1 MILNLTVTRSLPMLS
16 PDMTILAVADP
27 LVSARFYQS
36 LLGIEPVECQATFA
50 MFVLP
55 SGLKLGLWQ
64 REGVAPAVTAAP
76 GSVELAATLADE
88 AVLRDCWARWR
99 GLGVEVIQP
108 PTQMDFGLT
117 MTAADPDGH
126 RLRVF
131 VPAM

>member
-1 MILNLTVTRSLPMLS
+1 MLS

-36 LLGIEPVECQATFA
+36 LLGIEPVENSPTFA
-50 MFVLP
+50 MFVLA

-64 REGVAPAVTAAP
+64 REGMVPTVSAEP
-76 GSVELAATLADE
+76 GSVELAAALADE
-88 AVLRDCWARWR
+88 AALHNCWARWR
-99 GLGVEVIQP
+99 TLGVEVIQP

>member
-55 SGLKLGLWQ
+55 SGLKLGLWLKQ
-64 REGVAPAVTAAP
+64 YFYW
-76 GSVELAATLADE
+76 
-88 AVLRDCWARWR
+88 C
-99 GLGVEVIQP
+99 
-108 PTQMDFGLT
+108 
-117 MTAADPDGH
+117 
-126 RLRVF
+126 
-131 VPAM
+131 

>member
-1 MILNLTVTRSLPMLS
+1 MLS

-27 LVSARFYQS
+27 LVSARFYHS
-36 LLGIEPVECQATFA
+36 LLGVEPVESSPTFA

-64 REGVAPAVTAAP
+64 REGMVPTVSAEP
-76 GSVELAATLADE
+76 GSVELAAALADE
-88 AVLRDCWARWR
+88 AALHKCWARWR
-99 GLGVEVIQP
+99 TLGVEVIQP

>member
-1 MILNLTVTRSLPMLS
+1 MLS

-27 LVSARFYQS
+27 LVSARFYHS
-36 LLGIEPVECQATFA
+36 LLGIEPVENSPTFA
-50 MFVLP
+50 MFVLA

-64 REGVAPAVTAAP
+64 REGMVPTVSAEP
-76 GSVELAATLADE
+76 GSVELAAALADE
-88 AVLRDCWARWR
+88 AALHNCWARWR
-99 GLGVEVIQP
+99 TLGVEVIQP

>member
-1 MILNLTVTRSLPMLS
+1 MGQQAVAQLHAIPWGHNLA
-16 PDMTILAVADP
+16 ILAKCKQPDEALYYVRATQAHGWSRSV
-27 LVSARFYQS
+27 LVHQ
-36 LLGIEPVECQATFA
+36 IE
-50 MFVLP
+50 
-55 SGLKLGLWQ
+55 SGLWQ

-76 GSVELAATLADE
+76 GSVELAAALADE
-88 AVLRDCWARWR
+88 AALRDCWARWR

>member
-1 MILNLTVTRSLPMLS
+1 MLS

-64 REGVAPAVTAAP
+64 REGVAPAVTAEP
-76 GSVELAATLADE
+76 GSVELAAALADE
-88 AVLRDCWARWR
+88 AALRDCWARWC

>member
-1 MILNLTVTRSLPMLS
+1 MLS

-64 REGVAPAVTAAP
+64 REGVAPAVTAEP
-76 GSVELAATLADE
+76 GSVELAAALADE
-88 AVLRDCWARWR
+88 AALRDCWARWR

>member
-1 MILNLTVTRSLPMLS
+1 
-16 PDMTILAVADP
+16 MTILAVADP

-64 REGVAPAVTAAP
+64 REGVAPAVTAEP
-76 GSVELAATLADE
+76 GSVELAAALADG
-88 AVLRDCWARWR
+88 AALRDCWARWR

>member
-1 MILNLTVTRSLPMLS
+1 MLS

-64 REGVAPAVTAAP
+64 REGVAPAVTAEP
-76 GSVELAATLADE
+76 GSVELAAALAD
-88 AVLRDCWARWR
+88 AVESAKSQVVGGSAL
-99 GLGVEVIQP
+99 
-108 PTQMDFGLT
+108 
-117 MTAADPDGH
+117 
-126 RLRVF
+126 
-131 VPAM
+131 